1 MCGIAGIVSLN
12 DISDKLI
19 GAIKSL
25 EYRGYDSCGMALLNG
40 TGKKA
45 AIRKNIGSVDEV
57 RDKERFT
64 EMRGT
69 VGIAHTRWATHGGV
83 TSANA
88 HPHSSCDGAFA
99 ITHNGIISNYGRLRD
114 QLKAKGH
121 TFLSETDTEVIVHLI
136 EERYKKTKQVE
147 SAFVSALKELQGTY
161 AVAMITRHE
170 PDRIYCARNE
180 SPLIIGISPDA
191 HYIGSDFNAFIA
203 HTKTALI
210 MDDNEY
216 AVVTHDSYALKRL
229 SDGAAIS
236 RSVQEIQ
243 WDPEMSQKGGFP
255 HYMLKEI
262 YEQPQVVNHALDI
275 DPASIRALAE
285 RIVASKKLYFT
296 GVGTTFYVVQ
306 LGQYYFSRYA
316 GVTPSIVSSDEFR
329 FLASV
334 DADTM
339 TLAASQSGETY
350 DTLTAL
356 RFAKSKGGATAAIV
370 NVMGSSMARIVDHL
384 ILQGSGPEISV
395 ISTKAAI
402 SQMII
407 LARLAIETGFL
418 NKTLS
423 KKQYDQHI
431 RDMRK
436 LPALI
441 EKILNEKSGYI
452 HTIARAQAHIN
463 HWLFLGRGHFY
474 PIARESALKMKE
486 VSYLHAEGMP
496 SGFLKHG
503 TIALIDERLN
513 SVVFVP
519 PKEEGDLY
527 TLTLSSA
534 EEIRARNGYVLAI
547 SFADRS
553 KKELPFSEAIVLPAC
568 PLFIAPFLE
577 MITAQLFSY
586 YTATTLKRNV
596 DRPRALAKSVT
607 VA

>member
-1 MCGIAGIVSLN
+1 MCGIAGIVSLE
-12 DISDKLI
+12 DISEKLI

-25 EYRGYDSCGMALLNG
+25 EYRGYDSCGVALID
-40 TGKKA
+40 GKGNKA
-45 AIRKNIGSVDEV
+45 AVRKNIGSVDEV
-57 RDKERFT
+57 RDKERFVD
-64 EMRGT
+64 MRGT
-69 VGIAHTRWATHGGV
+69 IGIAHTRWATHGGV
-83 TSANA
+83 TAENA
-88 HPHSSCDGAFA
+88 HPHSSCDGEFS
-99 ITHNGIISNYGRLRD
+99 ITHNGIISNYGHLREL
-114 QLKAKGH
+114 LKQKGH
-121 TFLSETDTEVIVHLI
+121 TFRSETDTEVIVHLI
-136 EERYKKTKQVE
+136 EEHFKKTREVE
-147 SAFVSALKELQGTY
+147 TAFVAALKDLQGTY
-161 AVAMITRHE
+161 AVAMICRKQ

-203 HTKTALI
+203 HTRTALI

-229 SDGAAIS
+229 ADGSAIS
-236 RSVQEIQ
+236 REVQEIQ

-262 YEQPQVVNHALDI
+262 YEQPQVVNHALEI
-275 DPASIRALAE
+275 DDASIRALAE
-285 RIVASKKLYFT
+285 RIVASDTVYFT

-316 GVTPSIVSSDEFR
+316 GITPSIVSSDEFR
-329 FLASV
+329 FLATV
-334 DADTM
+334 DDKTI

-356 RFAKSKGGATAAIV
+356 RHAKSHGGATAAIV
-370 NVMGSSMARIVDHL
+370 NVMGSSMARLVDHL

-395 ISTKAAI
+395 ISTKAAV

-407 LARLAIETGFL
+407 LARLAIETGL
-418 NKTLS
+418 INKTLT
-423 KKQYDQHI
+423 KAKYDRFY
-431 RDMRK
+431 RDLRK
-436 LPALI
+436 LPGLI

-452 HTIARAQAHIN
+452 HSIAREQAHIN

-474 PIARESALKMKE
+474 PVARESALKMKE

-519 PKEEGDLY
+519 PKEEGELY
-527 TLTLSSA
+527 DLTLSSA
-534 EEIRARNGYVLAI
+534 EEIRARDGYVLAI
-547 SFADRS
+547 TFPDRA
-553 KKELPFSEAIVLPAC
+553 KKESPFSEAIVLPSC
-568 PLFIAPFLE
+568 PPFIAPFLE